1 MKPSQMNNDSLMFI
15 YLMNEQKI
23 KQLYAVQNE
32 IREELGRRLEPMK
45 DRIRRG
51 EIDIQI
57 EGGGE
62 DEYIREAPSL

>member
-45 DRIRRG
+45 DKIRRG

-62 DEYIREAPSL
+62 DE